1 MRIVSVVFFVS
12 TLMVPP
18 SSLAYKP
25 LPEGYSEWSY
35 EQPCDEQC
43 SDDRP
48 VTHLSEQMWLF
59 RKGINFCGYIIVSY
73 APRGKVATGRIAG
86 HKGKDGRFTF
96 QFSDDFGRD
105 SPVGFAELMV
115 QNEFLRVIEHSGT
128 DGYIAF
134 PDDPPNYFKLNRG
147 PSIFSGKFFQPIIR
161 SCKEKISST
170 IDFLKEEK

>member
-1 MRIVSVVFFVS
+1 MRIVSILFFVP
-12 TLMVPP
+12 TLMVSG
-18 SSLAYKP
+18 SSFAYKS

-48 VTHLSEQMWLF
+48 VTHLSEQMWFF
-59 RKGINFCGYIIVSY
+59 RKGINFCGYIIISY

-86 HKGKDGRFTF
+86 HKGKDGRLTF
-96 QFSDDFGRD
+96 EFSDDFGTKG
-105 SPVGFAELMV
+105 SFGFAELMV
-115 QNEFLRVIEHSGT
+115 QNEFLSVTEHSGT

-134 PDDPPNYFKLNRG
+134 PDEPPNYFKRNRG
-147 PSIFSGKFFQPIIR
+147 PSIFSGNFFKSIIR
-161 SCKEKISST
+161 SCKEKIGST